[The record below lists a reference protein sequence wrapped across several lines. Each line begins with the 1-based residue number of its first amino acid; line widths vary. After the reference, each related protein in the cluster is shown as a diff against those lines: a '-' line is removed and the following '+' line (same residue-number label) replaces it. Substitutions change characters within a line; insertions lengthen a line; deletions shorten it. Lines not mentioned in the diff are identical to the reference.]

1 MSDCSRYEL
10 AIDRRLGNALPD
22 AEARALT
29 AHLATC
35 EACTAYEQDAR
46 SLQGDLRSR
55 ASDARD
61 AVDWGRVE
69 RSIRQR
75 LLARMQ
81 KLGVGIGLGI
91 LAVALTAWGLAP
103 AGDHESHPFLIAVV
117 VGAIVLARVL
127 FVVREVQQVARLER
141 GEELLAQHRRMLERQ
156 VRSIRRFRWVAGAVV
171 IGLVLSALRTL
182 TLPHLVAHAGLVCIV
197 AGTWLHTLL
206 VTYPRLGRELR
217 ELAPEGRA

>member
-1 MSDCSRYEL
+1 MPDCSHFEL
-10 AIDRRLGNALPD
+10 AVDRRLGKALPG
-22 AEARALT
+22 AEASALD

-35 EACTAYEQDAR
+35 ASCAAYEADAQ
-46 SLQGDLRSR
+46 SLQRGLRSR
-55 ASDARD
+55 AEGARD
-61 AVDWGRVE
+61 AVDWGRIE

-103 AGDHESHPFLIAVV
+103 AGEHESHPFLIAVL

-156 VRSIRRFRWVAGAVV
+156 VRSIRRFRWVAGLVV
-171 IGLVLSALRTL
+171 IGLFLSAARSL

-217 ELAPEGRA
+217 ELAPEGHA